1 MDYST
6 IFLVVDDMEGMRRIL
21 TNSLHQM
28 GMQNIVTAAHG
39 AEAWRLI
46 QAQPVDVVISDWNMP
61 VMSGL
66 DLLKKIRANPQ
77 HANLPVLMMTAETE
91 RHQVQVAIEA
101 GVSEYMIKPFNVGAL
116 EAKLKKVIDQPHPK
130 TLRSLGHVP
139 AILKRKG
146 MSSRHKSIPNELALA
161 ANAAPDAELSKPTL
175 LVVDDVPDNLDVL
188 VELLSDNYQV
198 RAANSGE
205 RALKILDSGK
215 IPDLILLDV
224 MMPEMDGFE
233 VCRRIKANPASADI
247 PVIFLTAMSE
257 STDVAKGFA
266 LGAVDFVTKPA
277 DPPIL
282 RARIDTHLK
291 LRQAF
296 TELKRNRI
304 ELIEQNAV
312 LQDNIRLRDEFDR
325 IAQHDLK
332 NPVAGIINF
341 SASLLSDLQVSEE
354 HKEIVR
360 YIEQAAY
367 SVLNMVNLSLDLY
380 KMEQGTYEFNPGS
393 VDLAPLLT
401 RIVREMSSEMLS
413 RQIYIQFK
421 AEGQATESPASL
433 PVLGEELLS
442 YSMLNN
448 LIKNAMEAAADG
460 TEIDIDLLPPHR
472 EDEPGRQG
480 MVQIRISNDGTVPRE
495 IREIFF
501 EKFAT
506 SGKPGGTGLGTFSA
520 RLIAQ
525 TQGGDIA
532 METSD
537 EQGRTTLTV
546 NLPYA
551 LQADLTDLT
560 DSTT

>member
-1 MDYST
+1 MQSKGRMDYST

-66 DLLKKIRANPQ
+66 DLLKKIRANPK

-188 VELLSDNYQV
+188 VELLSNNYQV

-341 SASLLSDLQVSEE
+341 SSSLLSDLQVSEE

-380 KMEQGTYEFNPGS
+380 KMEQGTYEFNVS
-393 VDLAPLLT
+393 
-401 RIVREMSSEMLS
+401 
-413 RQIYIQFK
+413 
-421 AEGQATESPASL
+421 
-433 PVLGEELLS
+433 
-442 YSMLNN
+442 
-448 LIKNAMEAAADG
+448 
-460 TEIDIDLLPPHR
+460 
-472 EDEPGRQG
+472 
-480 MVQIRISNDGTVPRE
+480 
-495 IREIFF
+495 
-501 EKFAT
+501 AT
-506 SGKPGGTGLGTFSA
+506 SFL
-520 RLIAQ
+520 
-525 TQGGDIA
+525 
-532 METSD
+532 
-537 EQGRTTLTV
+537 
-546 NLPYA
+546 
-551 LQADLTDLT
+551 
-560 DSTT
+560 